1 MPDAVDS
8 RCDAGEKVR
17 VAQVGR
23 GLWGTYTEAQAAADR
38 GGFSGVG
45 VMLSGG
51 LVGIDMDGVV
61 GEGGKIEPWAQKVV
75 DEIGSYAEI
84 SPSGTGVHVIARAD
98 PSVVGAIG
106 RANHAKGLEVYN
118 HSRFFTVTGRQIAGK
133 GIADATGGVAKLLAD
148 EFPSESGEDRLRRA
162 VGRMAR
168 DQVGRR
174 ANRAV
179 AHNAER
185 DGVRYARVP
194 QGGETCEFCAMLA
207 SRGFVYT
214 STKTA
219 GELKHYHVG
228 CRCKVV
234 PEPKDGLDVEGYDPD
249 EWYSRWKDLES
260 SLVSDEKPDPDG
272 LWGRYMAAKEVDH
285 DHGLTF
291 SEKIAKK
298 AVLAIGLIDSALAK
312 FSKIKGEPSVVEA
325 TRHSN
330 RLDRFKAGDWGYM
343 NNCQRCVVASEL
355 RRKGFDV
362 VAKASLD
369 GADMVADHWRDLF
382 RDCDWIRVSD
392 RKSADAEI
400 SRMPVGSRGSVY
412 IVWKPDAKGK
422 DHAHL
427 FNFERTD
434 NKIIYYDVQRGDV
447 DVSWYFHWKNE
458 NYPLEIARTDNLI
471 VNTRF
476 IDRVVEGADRS

>member
-185 DGVRYARVP
+185 DGARYRACRRAARR
-194 QGGETCEFCAMLA
+194 A
-207 SRGFVYT
+207 SSARCSRRAASCTRPRRLPASSSTTT
-214 STKTA
+214 SGAAARWCPSRKTGSTSRATTPTSGIPA
-219 GELKHYHVG
+219 GRIWKAHLS
-228 CRCKVV
+228 RTRS
-234 PEPKDGLDVEGYDPD
+234 PTRMGY
-249 EWYSRWKDLES
+249 
-260 SLVSDEKPDPDG
+260 G
-272 LWGRYMAAKEVDH
+272 
-285 DHGLTF
+285 
-291 SEKIAKK
+291 
-298 AVLAIGLIDSALAK
+298 AV
-312 FSKIKGEPSVVEA
+312 
-325 TRHSN
+325 T
-330 RLDRFKAGDWGYM
+330 
-343 NNCQRCVVASEL
+343 
-355 RRKGFDV
+355 
-362 VAKASLD
+362 
-369 GADMVADHWRDLF
+369 WRP
-382 RDCDWIRVSD
+382 
-392 RKSADAEI
+392 RKSTMIMA
-400 SRMPVGSRGSVY
+400 
-412 IVWKPDAKGK
+412 
-422 DHAHL
+422 
-427 FNFERTD
+427 
-434 NKIIYYDVQRGDV
+434 
-447 DVSWYFHWKNE
+447 
-458 NYPLEIARTDNLI
+458 
-471 VNTRF
+471 
-476 IDRVVEGADRS
+476 